1 MAWLQLH
8 FPTDQAHAEFVEE
21 LMLGLGAYSVTLTD
35 AADEPL
41 FEPPPGA
48 TPLWQQV
55 TLTALFA
62 ADINQEALL
71 LEIGQQMGGLPANL
85 EFEPLAEQVW
95 ERAWMADFHPMQFG
109 QRLWIVPSWADA
121 PDPNAVNLQLD
132 PGLAFGTGTHET
144 TALCLTWLDGLD
156 LQGKTILDYGSGSGV
171 LAIAALLLGA
181 KYAYACDIDP
191 QALLATRENAK
202 LNGVSERLFCMPPDK
217 LPARQFDVVV
227 ANILAEPLVNL
238 AEHILSFSAPQGR
251 IGLSGILLDQ
261 AQLVR
266 DAYNDGV
273 ELEPNRTMGEW
284 TLVHGQRR
292 QQE

>member
-8 FPTDQAHAEFVEE
+8 FPTDQTHAEFVEE
-21 LMLGLGAYSVTLTD
+21 LMLGLGAHSVTLTA

-41 FEPPPGA
+41 VEPPPGA

-55 TLTALFA
+55 ILSALFA
-62 ADINQEALL
+62 ADVNQEALL
-71 LEIGQQMGGLPANL
+71 LEIGQQMGGLPAGL
-85 EFEPLAEQVW
+85 TFEPLEEQVW

-109 QRLWIVPSWADA
+109 ERLWIVPSWAEA
-121 PDPNAVNLQLD
+121 PNPNAVNLQLD

-144 TALCLTWLDGLD
+144 TALCLTWLESLN
-156 LQGKTILDYGSGSGV
+156 LQGKTVLDYGSGSGV

-181 KYAYACDIDP
+181 EYAYACDIDP

-202 LNGVSERLFCMPPDK
+202 LNGVSKQLFCMAPEA
-217 LPARQFDVVV
+217 LPKQQFDVVV

-238 AEHILSFSAPQGR
+238 AEHIQSFCKPQGH

-266 DAYNDGV
+266 EAYHDGV
-273 ELEPNRTMGEW
+273 ALEANTTMGEW

-292 QQE
+292 

>member
-8 FPTDQAHAEFVEE
+8 FPTDPTQAEFVEE

-55 TLTALFA
+55 ILTALFA
-62 ADINQEALL
+62 ADVNQEALL
-71 LEIGQQMGGLPANL
+71 LEIGQQMGGLPPAL
-85 EFEPLAEQVW
+85 TFEPLEEQVW

-109 QRLWIVPSWADA
+109 ERLWIVPSWAEA
-121 PDPNAVNLQLD
+121 PNPNAVNLQLD

-144 TALCLTWLDGLD
+144 TALCLTWLEGLN
-156 LQGKTILDYGSGSGV
+156 LHGKTVLDYGSGSGV

-202 LNGVSERLFCMPPDK
+202 LNGVAERLFCMAPEA
-217 LPARQFDVVV
+217 LPAQQFDVVV

-238 AEHILSFSAPQGR
+238 AEHIQRFVKPQGH

-266 DAYNDGV
+266 DAYSNAV
-273 ELEPNRTMGEW
+273 ALEANTNMGEW

-292 QQE
+292 